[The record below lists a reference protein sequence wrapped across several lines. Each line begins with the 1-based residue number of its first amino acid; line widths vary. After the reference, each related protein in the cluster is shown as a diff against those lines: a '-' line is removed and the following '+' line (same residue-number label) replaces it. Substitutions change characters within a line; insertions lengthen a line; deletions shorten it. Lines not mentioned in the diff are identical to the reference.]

1 MTPPIEGSTFYSAG
15 SLNAMNDSSS
25 MTPSWNDTPM
35 DATLGL
41 LSSSSSSFGSM
52 QGNVTANDTTD
63 DSDDDFGPPQRV
75 IDTMEFQLIIW
86 LAYAL
91 IFLVGITGNILVC
104 YIVYSRKHMQNVTNY
119 FITNLAMADILLCVL
134 AVPFTPLY
142 SFLGKWLFGSVMCR
156 LVASA
161 QGVSVYI
168 SSLTLTSIAIDRFI
182 VILYPFRPRMQVST
196 CLLMIVLIWI
206 FSLVAMAPYSIAVRI
221 RHVSAGGQCPG
232 RMFGIFTVKMQFV
245 VPFVIVS
252 ICYMKISLALST
264 RVRNMSKSRTSRKD
278 EMERERKRKTNR
290 MLIAMVA
297 IFGISWLPMNLVN
310 FISDIFKSAESWPY
324 FQMTFS
330 LSHMLAMSSTCYN
343 PILYAWLNET
353 FRKEFKEVLPCWRS
367 YEDDNGRVSNRL
379 VGRQS
384 LYSKPHHVEDEDEDA
399 GNNAT
404 PSHHRHHHNHNNH
417 RHHNH
422 GKGLDE
428 GDADVETG
436 SGHPQPRRK
445 NTEMISVMN
454 PKFGTTTTTITA
466 RDSTKGM
473 PT

>member
-1 MTPPIEGSTFYSAG
+1 MISVMNPKFGTTTTTV
-15 SLNAMNDSSS
+15 SLA
-25 MTPSWNDTPM
+25 TPSLTPVPLQNENHQEGALNCKAM
-35 DATLGL
+35 V
-41 LSSSSSSFGSM
+41 
-52 QGNVTANDTTD
+52 VTFKNGGTGV
-63 DSDDDFGPPQRV
+63 DDDDEDNTPG
-75 IDTMEFQLIIW
+75 DTELVP
-86 LAYAL
+86 LA
-91 IFLVGITGNILVC
+91 T
-104 YIVYSRKHMQNVTNY
+104 
-119 FITNLAMADILLCVL
+119 
-134 AVPFTPLY
+134 
-142 SFLGKWLFGSVMCR
+142 
-156 LVASA
+156 
-161 QGVSVYI
+161 
-168 SSLTLTSIAIDRFI
+168 
-182 VILYPFRPRMQVST
+182 
-196 CLLMIVLIWI
+196 
-206 FSLVAMAPYSIAVRI
+206 
-221 RHVSAGGQCPG
+221 
-232 RMFGIFTVKMQFV
+232 
-245 VPFVIVS
+245 
-252 ICYMKISLALST
+252 
-264 RVRNMSKSRTSRKD
+264 
-278 EMERERKRKTNR
+278 RERTETH
-290 MLIAMVA
+290 A
-297 IFGISWLPMNLVN
+297 F
-310 FISDIFKSAESWPY
+310 

-454 PKFGTTTTTITA
+454 PKFGTTTTTVSLATPSLTPVPLQNENHQEGALNCKAMVVTFKNGGTGVDDDDEDNTPGDTELVPLATRERTESNCRGLILELNTA
-466 RDSTKGM
+466 QEPNKRAPRRLLTSDL
-473 PT
+473 